1 LKLSELKKETLRELK
16 SYFLMIQASR
26 YLKKA
31 EKAMKVD
38 IELSQALL
46 EVAMKY
52 QRMSR
57 EMKQ

>member
-1 LKLSELKKETLRELK
+1 
-16 SYFLMIQASR
+16 MIQASR